1 MVLRYYRQQRPT
13 DHKPTTISY
22 GPAYESDYLYLTKAK
37 KCQTLDSSCRERD
50 AVDKYEGRVQLSMR
64 KRVTGS
70 GMKIRQVKR
79 FEK

>member
-1 MVLRYYRQQRPT
+1 MVLKYYLQQRPAVQ
-13 DHKPTTISY
+13 KSTTTSY
-22 GPAYESDYLYLTKAK
+22 RPAYEPDYLYLTKAK
-37 KCQTLDSSCRERD
+37 KCQTPDSSCTERD
-50 AVDKYEGRVQLSMR
+50 AVGKYEGRVQLSMR